1 MANSEEKNKAY
12 DSLRQSSAV
21 EKEKNR
27 IITAIVNDKQR
38 RDSETTFFRNETLST
53 YTEASMA
60 QFIGHRPKPEWKKDY
75 QYNIFDPITRD
86 KVMAILSKSAGL
98 YEAQFF
104 NTNKRL
110 AKISQ
115 TIATVLGAFYKDS
128 TRRLNEK
135 EKNKMTMLQALISP
149 KAIWYEGWK
158 YQKRTIQD
166 IVKRNE
172 YGDVVETKPKKI
184 VHYNGPWGELCHVED
199 II

>member
-1 MANSEEKNKAY
+1 MEKQSETQTKER
-12 DSLRQSSAV
+12 DRILR
-21 EKEKNR
+21 
-27 IITAIVNDKQR
+27 IVQEDKQR
-38 RDSETTFFRNETLST
+38 RDAEISFFRNENLLT
-53 YTEASMA
+53 YTDGSMA

-135 EKNKMTMLQALISP
+135 EKNKMTMLQAL
-149 KAIWYEGWK
+149 
-158 YQKRTIQD
+158 
-166 IVKRNE
+166 
-172 YGDVVETKPKKI
+172 
-184 VHYNGPWGELCHVED
+184 
-199 II
+199 